1 MPITLAWFHSLC
13 FSSRNQTE
21 IARGFRLCWLGAPLS
36 QPAPLKI
43 ISCQCHNLFAGQAVP
58 PLSPTSGLWPSKWGA
73 PAPPNCVVF
82 CLQLFPFH
90 PTCFPTPYS
99 RKRPNRC
106 LVLQKN
112 VTGQCLIQYREEGA
126 YGSKGSLPKQGTEH
140 EVEKVSGPPFSST
153 LQFTTAPHRPPHT
166 QSPYGM
172 APWEVCPP
180 WAHSSCLL
188 CAERSIPL
196 RNAPRGLGSRPGL
209 TDLLNAK
216 VLFLLLVLGCGS
228 SPYMLRHPC

>member
-166 QSPYGM
+166 HRALMGWHPGKS
-172 APWEVCPP
+172 
-180 WAHSSCLL
+180 AHPGPTAHASFVQKEAFLSEMLQEGLVPGQALL
-188 CAERSIPL
+188 TC
-196 RNAPRGLGSRPGL
+196 
-209 TDLLNAK
+209 
-216 VLFLLLVLGCGS
+216 
-228 SPYMLRHPC
+228 

>member
-43 ISCQCHNLFAGQAVP
+43 ISFQCHNLFAGQAVP

-153 LQFTTAPHRPPHT
+153 LQFTTAPHRPHT
-166 QSPYGM
+166 HTEPLWDGTLGSLPTLGPQLM
-172 APWEVCPP
+172 PP
-180 WAHSSCLL
+180 LCRKKHSSPKCSKRAWFQARPYWLAKCQGSL
-188 CAERSIPL
+188 FAACARL
-196 RNAPRGLGSRPGL
+196 W
-209 TDLLNAK
+209 
-216 VLFLLLVLGCGS
+216 
-228 SPYMLRHPC
+228 